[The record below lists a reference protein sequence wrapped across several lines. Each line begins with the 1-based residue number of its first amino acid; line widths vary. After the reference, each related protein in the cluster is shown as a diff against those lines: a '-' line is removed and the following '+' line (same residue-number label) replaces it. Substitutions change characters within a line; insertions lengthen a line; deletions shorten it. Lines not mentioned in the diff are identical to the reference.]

1 MSPID
6 NGSTESN
13 LLYRYKMRTLLSALL
28 FVVSWNALAQDE
40 GNSADKKQQTT
51 ATIQISITILP
62 EPVKPKITKEQVS
75 DTLTVISY
83 EW

>member
-1 MSPID
+1 
-6 NGSTESN
+6 
-13 LLYRYKMRTLLSALL
+13 MRTLLSVLL
-28 FVVSWNALAQDE
+28 FVVSWNALAQDD
-40 GNSADKKQQTT
+40 GNSADKKQTAT

>member
-1 MSPID
+1 
-6 NGSTESN
+6 
-13 LLYRYKMRTLLSALL
+13 MRTLLSALL
-28 FVVSWNALAQDE
+28 FVVSWNALAQDD
-40 GNSADKKQQTT
+40 GNSSDKKQTAT

>member
-1 MSPID
+1 
-6 NGSTESN
+6 
-13 LLYRYKMRTLLSALL
+13 MRTLLSALL

>member
-1 MSPID
+1 MKTI
-6 NGSTESN
+6 
-13 LLYRYKMRTLLSALL
+13 LSALL
-28 FVVSWNALAQDE
+28 FVVSWNALAQNE
-40 GNSADKKQQTT
+40 ANSGDKKQQAT

>member
-1 MSPID
+1 MKTI
-6 NGSTESN
+6 
-13 LLYRYKMRTLLSALL
+13 LSALL
-28 FVVSWNALAQDE
+28 FVISWNALAQDE
-40 GNSADKKQQTT
+40 GNSGDKKQQAT